1 MVERFKRMITLY
13 LVRHGQ
19 TKENLERI
27 FQGHLPGTLTEEG
40 IEQAKQLREEL
51 KDIRFD
57 SIICSDLQ
65 RAVDTVDIL
74 LDGEEVEYYR
84 TELLREVNWGSWT
97 GMLIKDVDIKNLPS
111 DVETQE
117 MLYERAGDFVKY
129 LKKNYDGTILAVGHG
144 LINRAIQANIQDI
157 PLSNIRTIER
167 VNNCEVRKFI
177 IR

>member
-51 KDIRFD
+51 KDIKFD

-74 LDGEEVEYYR
+74 LDGEEVE
-84 TELLREVNWGSWT
+84 
-97 GMLIKDVDIKNLPS
+97 
-111 DVETQE
+111 
-117 MLYERAGDFVKY
+117 
-129 LKKNYDGTILAVGHG
+129 
-144 LINRAIQANIQDI
+144 
-157 PLSNIRTIER
+157 
-167 VNNCEVRKFI
+167 
-177 IR
+177 

>member
-51 KDIRFD
+51 KDIKFD

-84 TELLREVNWGSWT
+84 TELLREINWGSWT

-117 MLYERAGDFVKY
+117 MLYERAGNFVKY

-157 PLSNIRTIER
+157 PLSNIRIIER